1 MTPFGARVRELR
13 RERGLLLKDMA
24 AHLGVSSAYLS
35 ALERGER
42 GKPTW
47 TLLQGVLQYFR
58 IIWDEADEL
67 LRLADL
73 SDPKVK
79 IDASAGGQQAVLLAN
94 RLAREFGAL
103 TDEDVAAI
111 LAVLDRAAA
120 RPRTHPSP
128 FRKREREFGSAKRLS
143 ASPRHPPSRASPAP
157 RIRQAARAGSLRQI
171 APTGVADENRG
182 AAAGESEK
190 PASDPLRDIALVK
203 DVAGEDGVPAF
214 VGADQIGAA
223 ARDRDTVHG
232 SVEGDGFDRESVD
245 IAGLHRGCAR
255 PRRGNGDEAEPEA
268 KSSTRR
274 PATVFG

>member
-120 RPRTHPSP
+120 RPRSSPQPSP
-128 FRKREREFGSAKRLS
+128 ASGRGSS
-143 ASPRHPPSRASPAP
+143 EAP
-157 RIRQAARAGSLRQI
+157 HA
-171 APTGVADENRG
+171 
-182 AAAGESEK
+182 
-190 PASDPLRDIALVK
+190 
-203 DVAGEDGVPAF
+203 
-214 VGADQIGAA
+214 
-223 ARDRDTVHG
+223 
-232 SVEGDGFDRESVD
+232 
-245 IAGLHRGCAR
+245 
-255 PRRGNGDEAEPEA
+255 
-268 KSSTRR
+268 
-274 PATVFG
+274 